1 MAYISSTT
9 SDIEAYTP
17 ISTSGSVTYSTGDT
31 DWSEVVDALV
41 DAQSFKLDSY
51 DEDIAEQTFVLSQ
64 LESLQSAVSEFTS
77 ALDDLDSMDK
87 FLDVKVSG
95 GGDALEVTADS
106 TAKTGSHTIVVNQLA
121 KNDVWISDTGS
132 AASTDSITD
141 NNKDGKLEFTINGK
155 DYAINVT
162 EGTTLD
168 KLVDQINADSSVNDL
183 VEASVIYDGSKYF
196 FALSSLETGTENAIS
211 NITLTN
217 LTFGMDNTQTACDA
231 ELKVDGFA
239 ITRSSNEID
248 DVIEGLTLN
257 LSETTGT
264 DGVRIS
270 ASYDTSALTETIEE
284 FVNATN
290 QILYDIQVV
299 TGKVE
304 TTYETSDGETEIAPT
319 INSYALDL
327 MYAELKSMI
336 SATGI
341 GFEHYNATANTGDVY
356 ASLSQIGISTDA
368 DENSESWGLLL
379 LDTDELEDA
388 IANDPK
394 AVAALF
400 ADNESV
406 SIDGSGLM
414 LDKRIDGMTKGG
426 TYTVEYTVDKKG
438 EISSATI
445 DGMIIDI
452 ELYLDKVNNIITIPA
467 GSDAVGLSLKVTET
481 KKGDYSCVVG
491 VKEGKI
497 SELNRAAKQWNSADG
512 GTLSIVVSSMESSID
527 SVEDD
532 IYDEEA
538 RLDTLRTSLL
548 RKYSALETLL
558 GTYSALEETVSQLSA
573 SLRNNN
579 SD

>member
-497 SELNRAAKQWNSADG
+497 SELNRAAKQWNSA
-512 GTLSIVVSSMESSID
+512 
-527 SVEDD
+527 
-532 IYDEEA
+532 
-538 RLDTLRTSLL
+538 
-548 RKYSALETLL
+548 
-558 GTYSALEETVSQLSA
+558 
-573 SLRNNN
+573 
-579 SD
+579 